1 MTAPAAQPAMAVAR
15 RPFGVLAAL
24 ALLMGAVLCLRLP
37 VLPGWPWL
45 WLMVLAGLL
54 LWWKGKR
61 LWWLGPL
68 LSGFGWVGLH
78 AAWTLDAQLPVQW
91 EKRDQVVS
99 GRIVDLPEADERRTR
114 FRLRVDSDAAQPEAL
129 RGQLL
134 QLSWHD
140 DFGATEPGPR
150 TQLQAGA
157 RWQMTVRLRAPRG
170 LSNPGGFDRE
180 RHSLA
185 LRIAANGHVRSPE
198 TARLQAPPVGINAWR
213 DGMAGRMQADIS
225 KPSSRYVRA
234 LSIGDTRGL
243 SERDWEILRATGLT
257 HLIAISG
264 FHVGMVA
271 GFIALL
277 GAGVWWLFPRLG
289 RLMPRPLAAGIMALV
304 GAVGYAG
311 VAGFGLPTVRTA
323 LMVAVVVLA
332 RMWRRPVTV
341 TDSLAL
347 AAIVVLVFDP
357 LSILMAG
364 FWLSFAGVAW
374 LVWCLPDTQEVPM
387 LRQFLS
393 AQGVATLGLLPLTAV
408 LFGQASLAGPLAN
421 LLAIPWWSLV
431 VIPLALLGTA
441 LEVLHAGAG
450 AWAWQA
456 AVWCF
461 DLSWWLFERMAGS
474 RFALWW
480 LPEARWFAL
489 PLALLGAFWCL
500 LPRGVPGKWLAS
512 LLWLP
517 LLWPDRELPRHGEA
531 ELVMLDVGQGLAVL
545 VRTSRHALLYD
556 AGPAVKDGFD
566 AGERVVVPALRALG
580 VGRLDRA
587 VVSHHDNDHAGGF
600 EAVRRVVQVGLTS
613 TPAGSPMPLEETCE
627 AGQSWEWDG
636 VRFRFLHPVPHFP
649 YLGNEASCVLRVET
663 AHGAFLL
670 TGDIGD
676 VVERMLVQREGAALR
691 AEVVLAPHHGSAG
704 SSDPRLISATGAR
717 LVLVSSGHDNHFGH
731 PRQDVVQRWE
741 RAGAEVL
748 GTADSGAIRVWAGR
762 NGLAV
767 RERRAFRARPWD
779 AVRRH
784 AAATLSYRSMK
795 ERPDAPE
802 D

>member
-1 MTAPAAQPAMAVAR
+1 M
-15 RPFGVLAAL
+15 AAL
-24 ALLMGAVLCLRLP
+24 AVVMGTVLCMRLP

-45 WLMVLAGLL
+45 WLSLLAGLG
-54 LWWKGKR
+54 LWWKGGWG
-61 LWWLGPL
+61 WWLGPFL
-68 LSGFGWVGLH
+68 FGFGWVGLH
-78 AAWTLDAQLPVQW
+78 AGWTLAAQLPVQW

-114 FRLRVDSDAAQPEAL
+114 FRLRVDNDASQPEAL
-129 RGQLL
+129 RGRLL

-140 DFGATEPGPR
+140 DFGAIEPGPR
-150 TQLQAGA
+150 MQLEAGA
-157 RWQMTVRLRAPRG
+157 RWHFTVRLRAPRG

-180 RHSLA
+180 RHALA

-198 TARLQAPPVGINAWR
+198 TAQRLAAPTGVNTWR
-213 DGMAGRMQADIS
+213 DRMAARMQMDIP
-225 KPSSRYVRA
+225 KPSSRYARA
-234 LSIGDTRGL
+234 LAIGDTRGL

-264 FHVGMVA
+264 FHVGLVA

-277 GAGVWWLFPRLG
+277 GAGVWWWFPTLG
-289 RLMPRPLAAGIMALV
+289 RVVPRPLAAGFMALL
-304 GAVGYAG
+304 GALGYAA
-311 VAGFGLPTVRTA
+311 VAGFGLPTVRTV

-332 RMWRRPVTV
+332 RAWRRPVTV
-341 TDSLAL
+341 ADSLAL

-357 LSILMAG
+357 LSVLMAG

-374 LVWCLPDTQEVPM
+374 LVWCLPDARGAPV

-431 VIPLALLGTA
+431 VIPLVLLGTA
-441 LEVLHAGAG
+441 LEAMHAGAG
-450 AWAWQA
+450 LWAWQA

-461 DLSWWLFERMAGS
+461 DVSWWLFERMAGS

-480 LPEARWFAL
+480 LPEPAWYAL
-489 PLALLGAFWCL
+489 PLALAGAFWCL
-500 LPRGVPGKWLAS
+500 LPGGVPGKPLAL

-545 VRTSRHALLYD
+545 VRTARHALLYD

-580 VGRLDRA
+580 TGRLDR
-587 VVSHHDNDHAGGF
+587 VVISHHDSDHAGGF
-600 EAVRRVVQVGLTS
+600 EAVRRVVPVGWAS
-613 TPAGSPMPLEETCE
+613 TPAGSPLPLEDTCE
-627 AGQSWEWDG
+627 AGPSWEWDG
-636 VRFRFLHPVPHFP
+636 VRFRFLHPTPHFP

-663 AHGAFLL
+663 AQGAFLL

-676 VVERMLVQREGAALR
+676 VIERMMVQREGPAMR
-691 AEVVLAPHHGSAG
+691 SEVVLAPHHGSAG
-704 SSDPRLISATGAR
+704 SSDPRLVRASGAK
-717 LVLVSSGHDNHFGH
+717 LVLVSTGHGNRFGH

-748 GTADSGAIRVWAGR
+748 DTADSGAIRVWMGR
-762 NGLAV
+762 DGLAV